1 MAVLRKCARRA
12 CRGAGRA
19 EVAIGSGERAIE
31 CELVVRVEALSVAL
45 RAIADIAQLCH
56 TSEPERDRERK
67 ICERKQVSQHLTGNG
82 LTRSSGAR
90 TGAASFES
98 WGSSS
103 WHLHF
108 HRDVARLL
116 HK

>member
-1 MAVLRKCARRA
+1 MAVLRKCTRRA

-67 ICERKQVSQHLTGNG
+67 ICERKQVSQHSTGNG
-82 LTRSSGAR
+82 LMQSSGAR
-90 TGAASFES
+90 TGAASFKS
-98 WGSSS
+98 WGS
-103 WHLHF
+103 LC
-108 HRDVARLL
+108 
-116 HK
+116 